1 MNILLLGEGA
11 QFYRRRWNRS
21 SGSNPFKQTAQ
32 FMGTWTNRGWRHTRT
47 RMVAVRRESAGDI
60 SPRQIGWNGSERI
73 ESSAFWSSNPSTP
86 PLLPV
91 SLSFSIHV
99 PFPRLLR
106 ILSRAQVFI
115 RPYTRH
121 YFPPFFPL
129 DSSHD
134 HPQIYISSGEEAS
147 SASVYR
153 AHGRSA
159 VVSTRYDLLLYASIR
174 TFVT

>member
-1 MNILLLGEGA
+1 
-11 QFYRRRWNRS
+11 
-21 SGSNPFKQTAQ
+21 
-32 FMGTWTNRGWRHTRT
+32 MGTWTNRGTRVHVWWQFAAS
-47 RMVAVRRESAGDI
+47 RPAIFHRGKSGEMVQKGSNH
-60 SPRQIGWNGSERI
+60 PRFGRAIRAHPHCCPSLYL
-73 ESSAFWSSNPSTP
+73 FPST
-86 PLLPV
+86 
-91 SLSFSIHV
+91 S
-99 PFPRLLR
+99 PFLR

-153 AHGRSA
+153 AHGRGA